1 MIHLPEEVLTLVKVP
16 IADVEEWI
24 RTKHVL
30 PRILT
35 DFRIDNNNLLLYFG
49 EEPLPPSQRDSPSL
63 QNTDRRRRR
72 AHRKRN
78 RMKTRGWQI
87 IARMIN
93 SKGQKC
99 TIYGPFVDVLRDTKL
114 NPEERKAAVEKI
126 LRLNKN
132 RPSEASI
139 RYFLENTLEYLAN
152 QQNQTSSKEMV
163 SG

>member
-1 MIHLPEEVLTLVKVP
+1 
-16 IADVEEWI
+16 
-24 RTKHVL
+24 
-30 PRILT
+30 
-35 DFRIDNNNLLLYFG
+35 
-49 EEPLPPSQRDSPSL
+49 
-63 QNTDRRRRR
+63 
-72 AHRKRN
+72 
-78 RMKTRGWQI
+78 MKTRGWQI